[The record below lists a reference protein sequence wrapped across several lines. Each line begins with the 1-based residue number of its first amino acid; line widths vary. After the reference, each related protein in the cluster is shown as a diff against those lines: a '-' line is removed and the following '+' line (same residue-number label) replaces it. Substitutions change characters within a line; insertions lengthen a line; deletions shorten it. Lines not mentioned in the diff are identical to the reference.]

1 MNLKEIVSISGMS
14 GLHKIV
20 SQRGDGL
27 IVHSFEDGKSRFVPN
42 RTHIFTPLEGITLYT
57 HTDNI
62 ELTKVLAEMKNQK
75 DKNPPVDGKA
85 SGEKHQEY
93 LRSIVP
99 DFDEEKVYV
108 SDIKKLIKWYHILEA
123 QGLLVEDEPT
133 AEDATEEKAPAKKKA
148 EKTEKAEA
156 TEEKPADKKKPAAKA
171 APAPAAPAAQTTL
184 NPQAAWPFPTAS
196 KP

>member
-57 HTDNI
+57 QTDNI

-75 DKNPPVDGKA
+75 DKNPPVEGKA
-85 SGEKHQEY
+85 SGSQHQEY

-123 QGLLVEDEPT
+123 QGLLVEEEAPAAEEPK
-133 AEDATEEKAPAKKKA
+133 AEKAPAKKKA
-148 EKTEKAEA
+148 AKEEA
-156 TEEKPADKKKPAAKA
+156 AADKPAAEKKPAKAKA
-171 APAPAAPAAQTTL
+171 KSAKKGGADE
-184 NPQAAWPFPTAS
+184 
-196 KP
+196 

>member
-27 IVHSFEDGKSRFVPN
+27 IVHSFDDGKSRFVPN

-57 HTDNI
+57 QTDNI
-62 ELTKVLAEMKNQK
+62 ELTKVLAEMKSQK
-75 DKNPPVDGKA
+75 DKNPPVEGKA

-123 QGLLVEDEPT
+123 QGLLVEDEAPA
-133 AEDATEEKAPAKKKA
+133 AEEAKAEKAPAKKKA
-148 EKTEKAEA
+148 AKEEAAAE
-156 TEEKPADKKKPAAKA
+156 EPAAEKKPAKAKA
-171 APAPAAPAAQTTL
+171 KSAKKGGADE
-184 NPQAAWPFPTAS
+184 
-196 KP
+196 

>member
-27 IVHSFEDGKSRFVPN
+27 IVHSFDDGKSRFVPN

-57 HTDNI
+57 QTDNV
-62 ELTKVLAEMKNQK
+62 ELTKVLAEMKKQK
-75 DKNPPVDGKA
+75 DKNPPVEGKA
-85 SGEKHQEY
+85 TGAQHQEY

-123 QGLLVEDEPT
+123 QGLLVEEAP
-133 AEDATEEKAPAKKKA
+133 AEEEAKPEKASAKKKA
-148 EKTEKAEA
+148 ADKEEA
-156 TEEKPADKKKPAAKA
+156 KEEAKEEKPAAKKKPAKAKGA
-171 APAPAAPAAQTTL
+171 
-184 NPQAAWPFPTAS
+184 
-196 KP
+196 KKGGGDE